1 MDEAKM
7 SLDLKTFGDVHDD
20 DEEMEAFEDHDNE
33 EDEEMIDSS
42 STAWSQFTRWRPP
55 DFPLRCPTHAPAS
68 AAAK

>member
-1 MDEAKM
+1 MRFVVSGGKE
-7 SLDLKTFGDVHDD
+7 LKTLGDVHDN
-20 DEEMEAFEDHDNE
+20 DEETEANEDYDD